1 MVTIHEL
8 NTKRL
13 RLRQWQQTDLKPFAA
28 INADPQVMEFYPKL
42 MSEEES
48 NQTAERFQDLI
59 EQNGW
64 GFWAIE
70 DLKSSEFLGFV
81 GLHKPNLP
89 YPFAPCVEIGW
100 RLKRDAWGK
109 GFATEGSLAA
119 LDFAF
124 NVLELAEILSFT
136 SVLNNRS
143 EAVMRRLGMINTG
156 GNFQHPNV
164 PDHSPLKE
172 HVLYRMTRSM
182 FSDIIMA

>member
-109 GFATEGSLAA
+109 ALLRKVPWRPLILPLTSWNLRRSSL
-119 LDFAF
+119 
-124 NVLELAEILSFT
+124 S
-136 SVLNNRS
+136 
-143 EAVMRRLGMINTG
+143 
-156 GNFQHPNV
+156 HP
-164 PDHSPLKE
+164 
-172 HVLYRMTRSM
+172 Y
-182 FSDIIMA
+182 